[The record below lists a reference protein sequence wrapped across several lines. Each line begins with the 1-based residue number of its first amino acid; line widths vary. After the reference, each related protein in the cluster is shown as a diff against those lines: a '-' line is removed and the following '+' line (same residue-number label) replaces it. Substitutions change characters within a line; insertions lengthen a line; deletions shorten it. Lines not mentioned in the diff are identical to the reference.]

1 MIPGLNVRVDK
12 IFEQSPE
19 MIEYC
24 KIQPGQVPIAT
35 DEPAPRTRNGSEN
48 LQNDPFTS
56 TGHTRDRA
64 DLAYNNH
71 QSFFNRLNEGTG
83 SSSNLDSPTAQPTGS
98 GQSDLLGV
106 TNASEK
112 PPPVRKTRATATDVG
127 ARKLISRSIRDNNA
141 ETKRPVSSA
150 SSTTEPTVPAAPARR
165 STRLNT
171 LKISGRLG
179 TGVERETRLPAKDRE
194 QKKRTVSARLRSN
207 VTGSVAGSKDKDK
220 EDVNVRDNPN
230 SSHPD
235 RPVRASTQHATDD
248 GLGTLKR
255 KNAPTEPSLTRVPK
269 KQMSDA
275 PPRQPLAPTKDKNKE
290 DALVYLLDM
299 YRRLGN
305 GYFNLHRYNCP
316 GSLEE
321 LRSLPDSQR
330 ETPRIQCLMGKAYYE
345 MAQYNEVRVMLC
357 FMILK

>member
-1 MIPGLNVRVDK
+1 MMPGVTMRVDK

-24 KIQPGQVPIAT
+24 KIQLGQVPIAT

-56 TGHTRDRA
+56 TGYTRDRA
-64 DLAYNNH
+64 DLSYNNH

-83 SSSNLDSPTAQPTGS
+83 SSSHLDTPTAQPSGS
-98 GQSDLLGV
+98 SQSDLLGV
-106 TNASEK
+106 TNTGEK
-112 PPPVRKTRATATDVG
+112 PPPVRKTRAAAADI
-127 ARKLISRSIRDNNA
+127 AAKKLISRSIRDNNA
-141 ETKRPVSSA
+141 ETKRPISSA
-150 SSTTEPTVPAAPARR
+150 SSNSEPTVPAAPARR

-171 LKISGRLG
+171 LKISSRLG
-179 TGVERETRLPAKDRE
+179 TAGERETRLSAKDRADRE
-194 QKKRTVSARLRSN
+194 QKKRAVSARLRSN
-207 VTGSVAGSKDKDK
+207 VAGSVAGSKDKDK
-220 EDVNVRDNPN
+220 EDVNVRDNPT
-230 SSHPD
+230 SSHHD
-235 RPVRASTQHATDD
+235 RPVRASTQHNND

-255 KNAPTEPSLTRVPK
+255 KNAPTEPTLTRVPK

-290 DALVYLLDM
+290 DALLYLLDM
-299 YRRLGN
+299 YRRLGS
-305 GYFNLHRYNCP
+305 GYFHLNRYNCP

-345 MAQYNEVRVMLC
+345 MAQYNEVCGML
-357 FMILK
+357 